1 MSDTNLPG
9 SSHYKPTKSPEGTM
23 WMDTSTDTIYIS
35 KGGYWHA
42 IGGIQQAVAEKPR
55 LSWWQRIVAR
65 IRSLFR

>member
-1 MSDTNLPG
+1 MTR
-9 SSHYKPTKSPEGTM
+9 PTKSPEGTM
-23 WMDTSTDTIYIS
+23 WMDTRTDTMYIS
-35 KGGYWHA
+35 KGGYWYA